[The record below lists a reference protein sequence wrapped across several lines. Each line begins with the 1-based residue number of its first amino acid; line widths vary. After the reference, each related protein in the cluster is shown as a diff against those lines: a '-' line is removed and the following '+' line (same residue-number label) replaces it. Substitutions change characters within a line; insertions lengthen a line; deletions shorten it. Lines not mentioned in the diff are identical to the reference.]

1 MGLKKPQFLTAIRPL
16 FQNSIPIML
25 MILML
30 VIVRTLR
37 SYHEPFSSLKQKE
50 GMMNLEE
57 SRGLLLDD
65 MYHEHP
71 VHRHQVQ
78 SQQYENLHHLRPV
91 GSATSMKTNHVRD
104 WDPYPD
110 DGTCIPSSF
119 CKVFYQGRKK

>member
-1 MGLKKPQFLTAIRPL
+1 MGLKKPQFLKAMRPL
-16 FQNSIPIML
+16 FENSVPIML

-30 VIVRTLR
+30 VVVRTLR
-37 SYHEPFSSLKQKE
+37 SYHESPSKQKE

-57 SRGLLLDD
+57 SKGLLLDD

-71 VHRHQVQ
+71 IHRHHVQ

-91 GSATSMKTNHVRD
+91 GSATSMTTNHIRD